1 MKTRKTL
8 KETAVEGIYHD
19 IEEGFYKPNTIITE
33 GEIVER
39 YAMSKSP
46 VREALIELCKDGV
59 LKSIPRV
66 GYQVVQISIKEILDL
81 LEVRIDLETAN
92 LKRLILKITNEDIEM
107 LKKLESIADNSDTRE
122 VAVNWDRNSDFHI
135 RLCELGGNA
144 YLCDI
149 IERALQKSRQYIAQY
164 FHSAWNRNAESN
176 GYFHRAVIEALE
188 ERDVDRALLML
199 QKDILN
205 VKEQIQ
211 ENYFF
216 K

>member
-1 MKTRKTL
+1 MKAKKTL

-19 IEEGFYKPNTIITE
+19 IEEGIYKANMILTE

-39 YAMSKSP
+39 YSMSKSP

-92 LKRLILKITNEDIEM
+92 LRRLAPRITEEDLLM
-107 LKKLESIADNSDTRE
+107 LKSLESIAHPDESRK
-122 VAVNWDRNSDFHI
+122 VVINWDRNTDFHI
-135 RLCELGGNA
+135 KLCELGGNA
-144 YLCDI
+144 YLCDT
-149 IERALQKSRQYIAQY
+149 IERALMKSRQYIAQY
-164 FHSAWNRNAESN
+164 FHNAWNKNAESN
-176 GYFHRAVIEALE
+176 GYFHRAAIEALE
-188 ERDVDRALLML
+188 KKDVEEAVLML

-205 VKEQIQ
+205 VKNQIQ
-211 ENYFF
+211 ETFF
-216 K
+216 L

>member
-1 MKTRKTL
+1 MKAKKTL

-19 IEEGFYKPNTIITE
+19 IEEGIYKANMILTE

-39 YAMSKSP
+39 YSMSKSP

-92 LKRLILKITNEDIEM
+92 LRRLALRITEEDLQM
-107 LKKLESIADNSDTRE
+107 LKSLESIAHPDESRK
-122 VAVNWDRNSDFHI
+122 VVINWDRNTDFHI
-135 RLCELGGNA
+135 KLCELGGNA
-144 YLCDI
+144 YLCDT
-149 IERALQKSRQYIAQY
+149 IERALMKSRQYIAQY
-164 FHSAWNRNAESN
+164 FHNAWNKNAESN
-176 GYFHRAVIEALE
+176 GYFHRAAIEALE
-188 ERDVDRALLML
+188 KKDVEEAVLML

-205 VKEQIQ
+205 VKNQIQ
-211 ENYFF
+211 ETFF
-216 K
+216 L

>member
-1 MKTRKTL
+1 MKAKKTL

-19 IEEGFYKPNTIITE
+19 IEEGIYKANMILT

-39 YAMSKSP
+39 YSMSKSP

-92 LKRLILKITNEDIEM
+92 LRRLAPRITEEDLQM
-107 LKKLESIADNSDTRE
+107 LKSLESIAHPDESRK
-122 VAVNWDRNSDFHI
+122 VVINWDRNTDFHI
-135 RLCELGGNA
+135 KLCELGGNA
-144 YLCDI
+144 YLCDP
-149 IERALQKSRQYIAQY
+149 IERALMKSRQYIAQY
-164 FHSAWNRNAESN
+164 FHNAWNKNAESN
-176 GYFHRAVIEALE
+176 GYFHRAAIEALE
-188 ERDVDRALLML
+188 KKDVEEAVLML

-205 VKEQIQ
+205 VKNQIQ
-211 ENYFF
+211 ETFF
-216 K
+216 L

>member
-1 MKTRKTL
+1 MKAKKTL

-19 IEEGFYKPNTIITE
+19 IEEGIYKANMILTE

-39 YAMSKSP
+39 YSMSKSP

-92 LKRLILKITNEDIEM
+92 LRRLAPRITEEDLQM
-107 LKKLESIADNSDTRE
+107 LKSLESIAHPDESRK
-122 VAVNWDRNSDFHI
+122 VVINWDRNTDFNI
-135 RLCELGGNA
+135 KLCELGGNA
-144 YLCDI
+144 YLCDT
-149 IERALQKSRQYIAQY
+149 IERALMKSRQYIAQY
-164 FHSAWNRNAESN
+164 FHNAWNKNAESN
-176 GYFHRAVIEALE
+176 GYFHRAAIEALE
-188 ERDVDRALLML
+188 KKDVEEAVLML

-205 VKEQIQ
+205 VKNQIQ
-211 ENYFF
+211 ETFF
-216 K
+216 L